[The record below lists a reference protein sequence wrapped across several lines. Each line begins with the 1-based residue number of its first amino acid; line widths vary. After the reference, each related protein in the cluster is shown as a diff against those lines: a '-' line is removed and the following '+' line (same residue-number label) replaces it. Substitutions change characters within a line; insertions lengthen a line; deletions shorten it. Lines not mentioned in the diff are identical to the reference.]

1 MKNELFVSIGLHS
14 QKQVEFTD
22 IMDLTVKSGFI
33 QIKVNEVNNTKWWYM
48 ITKNKNDCVILNGT
62 KYSDLYNKENYDKF
76 TVAVE
81 RFRTNNAIEK
91 L

>member
-1 MKNELFVSIGLHS
+1 MKNKLFVSVGLHS

>member
-1 MKNELFVSIGLHS
+1 MKNELFVSTTLHS
-14 QKQVEFTD
+14 QKRVEFTD
-22 IMDLTVKSGFI
+22 IMDLTVKGGTI

-62 KYSDLYNKENYDKF
+62 KYGDLYNKENYDKF

-81 RFRTNNAIEK
+81 KFRTNNAIEK